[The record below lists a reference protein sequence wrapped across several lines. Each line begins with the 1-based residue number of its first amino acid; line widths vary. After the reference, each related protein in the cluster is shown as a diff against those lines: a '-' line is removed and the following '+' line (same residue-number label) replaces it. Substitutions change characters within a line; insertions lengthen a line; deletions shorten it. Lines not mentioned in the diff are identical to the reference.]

1 MVSLSLNYHDTDVD
15 FFKNLWK
22 LHPKGKYKMSES
34 GDTKWFSIEVNTE
47 SVKGKEDIV
56 EYDFAWF
63 LSSSSH
69 IPNTEF
75 QEMMKEQEVWAGRE
89 GVEEEWLQKY

>member
-1 MVSLSLNYHDTDVD
+1 MVSLNLNYHDTDVD

-34 GDTKWFSIEVNTE
+34 GDTKWFSLDIYTN

-63 LSSSSH
+63 LSNDYH
-69 IPNTEF
+69 IPNE
-75 QEMMKEQEVWAGRE
+75 EMEEMIKEQEVWSGRK
-89 GVEEEWLQKY
+89 GVEEE

>member
-1 MVSLSLNYHDTDVD
+1 MVSISLNYHDTNVD

-22 LHPKGKYKMSES
+22 LHPKGKYKMSS
-34 GDTKWFSIEVNTE
+34 GGSTKWFSLEVNTE

-63 LSSSSH
+63 LSNDDD
-69 IPNTEF
+69 IPNE
-75 QEMMKEQEVWAGRE
+75 EMEEMIKEQEVWAGRE
-89 GVEEEWLQKY
+89 GVEEE